1 MSKIIYVCHYD
12 VEKGTRIT
20 SPAGLTLMN
29 YVINSINSLGY
40 DLTVFSPAQQNNT
53 SAKNRETVKINEK
66 TDAIF
71 MRSIKR
77 FTKFKLPPRF
87 IYLKQIDNQIYK
99 ELKELVEEGD
109 TVIVY
114 HSLSLINAVTRL
126 RKEKNFKLI
135 LQVAEIYSDVLEDTK
150 NRQKEIDFIKTADK
164 YILISS
170 LLAKKLE
177 LDENNC
183 IVCSGAYKTEKV
195 INTPKEDKIHVLYA
209 GTLDPTKGGAYYAMD
224 SAKYLNEKYHLHIL
238 GFGTSGQ
245 IAHVKE
251 ILEKQKNEFKCT
263 VTYDGCLQGTE
274 YVEFLQG
281 CHIGLSTQNPGGSYN
296 DTSFPSKILVY
307 LANGLKVVSVKIPA
321 IESSP
326 VGQAMHFYENSTP
339 EEIAKAILS
348 VDLEKTDGSRE
359 LIKRL
364 NEEFVEN
371 IKKLLEN

>member
-1 MSKIIYVCHYD
+1 MSKITYIGHYD
-12 VEKGTRIT
+12 VENGTRIT

-29 YVINSINSLGY
+29 YVIKSINNLGY
-40 DLTVFSPAQQNNT
+40 DLTVFSPAQQRNY

-66 TDAIF
+66 TEAIF

-77 FTKFKLPPRF
+77 VTKLKLPPRF
-87 IYLKQIDNQIYK
+87 IYVKQVEKQTYK
-99 ELKELVEEGD
+99 ELNKLIEDGD

-114 HSLSLINAVTRL
+114 HSLPLMSVITRL

-135 LQVAEIYSDVLEDTK
+135 LQVAEIYSDVLEETE

-164 YILISS
+164 YILIST
-170 LLAKKLE
+170 LLSKKLE
-177 LDENNC
+177 LDENNY
-183 IVCSGAYKTEKV
+183 IVCSGAYKIEET
-195 INTPKEDKIHVLYA
+195 INVPKKDKIHVLYA
-209 GTLDPTKGGAYYAMD
+209 GTVDPTKGGAYYATD

-238 GFGTSGQ
+238 GFGSGQ
-245 IAHVKE
+245 HMAYFNNY
-251 ILEKQKNEFKCT
+251 LEKQKDEYKCT

-274 YVEFLQG
+274 YVNFLQG
-281 CHIGLSTQNPGGSYN
+281 CHIGLSTQNPNGSYN

-321 IESSP
+321 IETSP
-326 VGQAMHFYENSTP
+326 VGQAMHYYENSTP

-348 VDLEKTDGSRE
+348 VNLDKEDDSRE

-364 NEEFVEN
+364 NAEFVEN
-371 IKKLLEN
+371 VKKLLEN